1 MESRWAEAMRAERRG
16 DAAAYHRFLAEAA
29 TLFRR
34 VVHNRLG
41 RFGLGTAETEDIV
54 QEILI
59 GLHTKRHTWDPGR
72 PLMPWLH
79 GIARYKFLDAARK
92 LRREAL
98 STTDLTIDDLADA
111 LAAPEE
117 EQERTLV
124 DVDRH
129 IAQLPAGQQGVVRA
143 LAMDG
148 LSPQATA
155 RRLNLSE
162 GSVRVLFHRAL
173 KALWNA
179 ADPPDGPPD
188 ARTGKKTP

>member
-1 MESRWAEAMRAERRG
+1 MDPLEDRWAAAMRAERRG
-16 DAAAYHRFLAEAA
+16 DAAAYQRFLAEAA
-29 TLFRR
+29 ALFRR

-59 GLHTKRHTWDPGR
+59 GLHTKRHTWDPSR
-72 PLMPWLH
+72 PVMPWLH

-98 STTDLTIDDLADA
+98 SGADLTIDDLA
-111 LAAPEE
+111 APEE
-117 EQERTLV
+117 ERERALV
-124 DVDRH
+124 DLDRH

-143 LAMDG
+143 LAVEG

-155 RRLNLSE
+155 QRLNLSE

-179 ADPPDGPPD
+179 ADPP
-188 ARTGKKTP
+188 ARDEGGRKP